1 MAARPNLA
9 PGNKR
14 SFHGVS
20 WFYSGNPSQLFKA
33 EPCHQLCPVWCQI
46 AAPSLFPVLRS
57 VPVPLHTRW
66 GSFRLN
72 QPTVVQQQ
80 CSEESLIVWMWCLRC
95 HTLTRRRWR
104 CAGPMGCDHGFNGTA
119 GWSATVFYLGIS
131 SIVSGEM
138 HAVEGC
144 CPSVHRCTG
153 ELCWSFLSLS
163 LSLWTWKTV
172 TLA

>member
-80 CSEESLIVWMWCLRC
+80 CSEESLIVWMWWPPLPHPDQTEMKMCG
-95 HTLTRRRWR
+95 T
-104 CAGPMGCDHGFNGTA
+104 NGTA

-163 LSLWTWKTV
+163 LSLDLKNCHLS
-172 TLA
+172 LAALI